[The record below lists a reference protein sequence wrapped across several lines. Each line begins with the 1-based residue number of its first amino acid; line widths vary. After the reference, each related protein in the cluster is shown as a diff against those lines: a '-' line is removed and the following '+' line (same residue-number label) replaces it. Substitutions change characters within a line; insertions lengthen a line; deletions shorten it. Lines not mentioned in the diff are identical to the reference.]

1 MALLKNFAEKAEN
14 YLAAA
19 HSSPVFPTR
28 DALATLQT
36 LYEPLPDNPTSDEEI
51 LDLLSEKGSPGTVK
65 STGGRYFG
73 FVNGASLPA
82 AMLAKL
88 MATVWDQNAGLY
100 LMSPVAAMLEEISSA
115 WLIDLLGFPKQTAVG
130 FVTGAT
136 MANFTALAAARHRL
150 LEKMGWNVEAKG
162 LFHAPE
168 ITVICGEEVHVSI
181 LKALNLIGF
190 GRERIIRVPVDDQ
203 GRIIAGKIPDTDGP
217 TIICLQAG
225 NVNSGAFDPIGEI
238 CRHKKDQVWVHVDGA
253 FGLWAGASPR
263 TRDLVQ
269 GIELADS
276 WATDAHKWLNVPYD
290 TGLVFVKDAAALFS
304 AVASS
309 AAYLPEMNKR
319 DPFQFVPEMSREA
332 RGIPVW
338 AALKSLGRKGLSELI
353 DAGCAH
359 ARRFADGLRTAG
371 HQVLN
376 EVVLNQ
382 VLVSFGD
389 GATTLEV
396 IRKIQEEGICWC
408 GGTVWQGQTAM
419 RISISSW
426 ATTTKDVDL
435 SLASILRAAE
445 QVRTASKNKRP

>member
-1 MALLKNFAEKAEN
+1 MGLIKKFADDAET
-14 YLAAA
+14 YQAGVHQL
-19 HSSPVFPTR
+19 PVFPSG
-28 DALATLQT
+28 DSLAVLQE
-36 LYEPLPDNPTSDEEI
+36 LREPLQENPVSDEEI
-51 LDLLSEKGSPGTVK
+51 LRLLHEKGSRGTVK

-73 FVNGASLPA
+73 FVNGGSLPA
-82 AMLAKL
+82 ATLAKL

-100 LMSPVAAMLEEISSA
+100 LMSPVAALLEEISSA

-150 LEKMGWNVEAKG
+150 LEKAGWDVEARG

-168 ITVICGEEVHVSI
+168 ITVITGDEVHVSI

-190 GRERIIRVPVDDQ
+190 GRERIIRVPVDNQ
-203 GRIIAGKIPDTDGP
+203 GRIIAEKIPATQGP
-217 TIICLQAG
+217 TILCLQAG
-225 NVNSGAFDPIGEI
+225 NVNSGALDPIGEI
-238 CRHKKDQVWVHVDGA
+238 CRQKKDHIWVHVDGA
-253 FGLWAGASPR
+253 FGLWAGASPK
-263 TRDLVQ
+263 TSHLVQ
-269 GIELADS
+269 GMELADS

-290 TGLVFVKDAAALFS
+290 TGLVFVKDAPALFS

-338 AALKSLGRKGLSELI
+338 AALKSLGKKGLSDLI
-353 DAGCAH
+353 DTGCAH
-359 ARRFADGLRTAG
+359 ALRFAQGLKKAG
-371 HQVLN
+371 YQVLN

-389 GATTLEV
+389 AEVTREV
-396 IRKIQEEGICWC
+396 IRKIQEDGVCWC

-419 RISISSW
+419 RISISSC
-426 ATTTKDVDL
+426 ATTTEDVDR
-435 SLASILRAAE
+435 SLASMLKAAD
-445 QVRTASKNKRP
+445 QVRSKARSPIH